1 MDAGIELES
10 SDVASSSSYSGAAG
24 GSAHGSSPLVFAAAT
39 EDALTC
45 DFGSEWILPFDKMND
60 ASMKDDVRAALRSGT
75 KVCFCKGSGASSAPH
90 GSDGSAQLHVCRS
103 ESTGAWRAQT
113 ILGQDH
119 RDRANCFCIKDI

>member
-1 MDAGIELES
+1 MDAGVELES
-10 SDVASSSSYSGAAG
+10 SDVAPSSSYS
-24 GSAHGSSPLVFAAAT
+24 SAHGSSPPVFAAAT

-60 ASMKDDVRAALRSGT
+60 ASTKDDVRAALRSGT
-75 KVCFCKGSGASSAPH
+75 KVCFCKGSGASAAPH
-90 GSDGSAQLHVCRS
+90 GSDGSAQLCRS

-119 RDRANCFCIKDI
+119 RDRANCFCIKDV